1 MNKKPR
7 ISEKLRKK
15 YGACEHNKVSYKAME
30 KIVNLAYKRSKE
42 DAKTMRYLSHRL
54 KQDAWFYEGSPGY
67 GKILINDVRIKN
79 ERIKKL
85 ETINKMLMTR
95 IANYEAANKEF
106 SDQNEE
112 LRERLS
118 FDRKY
123 DKYIK
128 PKKKN

>member
-1 MNKKPR
+1 
-7 ISEKLRKK
+7 
-15 YGACEHNKVSYKAME
+15 ME